1 MKRRILCPTDFSK
14 NAQNAIEY
22 AIELFKNES
31 CEFFILN
38 TYKIE
43 GYTLELSIN
52 RDLEEIRKNSLGGLK
67 ITLEWLSVDKGPKN
81 HKFHVVSELG
91 SLIDTMKTIIEK
103 QDIDL
108 VVMGTKGSTDSRLE
122 IYGSQ
127 TVLAMEEIRNCPV
140 LAIPS
145 KAKYSEIKEI
155 VFPTNYNTN
164 YKRREF
170 QYLVDIAKITN
181 SSIAVVHVHSREE
194 DLTADQLN
202 TQKLLKDYFEELD
215 YSFHTVKNK
224 DVQKGINSFIKS
236 RGSNMVAFFNKK
248 HSFFGMILSRPMVK
262 NLGYQST
269 IPILALHN
277 YRR

>member
-22 AIELFKNES
+22 AIELFKKET
-31 CEFFILN
+31 CEFYILH

-43 GYTLELSIN
+43 AFAMELSIN
-52 RDLEEIRKNSLGGLK
+52 RDLEESRKNSIGGLK
-67 ITLEWLSVDKGPKN
+67 VTLEWLSVDKGPEN
-81 HKFHVVSELG
+81 HKFHMVSECGDLM
-91 SLIDTMKTIIEK
+91 DTMKTMIEK

-145 KAKYSEIKEI
+145 QAVFTEIKEI
-155 VFPTNYNTN
+155 VFPTNYKTT

-170 QYLVDIAKITN
+170 QYLVDIAKISN
-181 SSIAVVHVHSREE
+181 SSIAVVHVLHKN
-194 DLTADQLN
+194 DNLDADQIYN
-202 TQKLLKDYFEELD
+202 QNLLKDYFEDLD
-215 YSFHTVKNK
+215 FEFHTVKDK
-224 DVQKGINSFIKS
+224 DVHKGINLFIEG

-262 NLGYQST
+262 NLGYRST
-269 IPILALHN
+269 IPILALHD